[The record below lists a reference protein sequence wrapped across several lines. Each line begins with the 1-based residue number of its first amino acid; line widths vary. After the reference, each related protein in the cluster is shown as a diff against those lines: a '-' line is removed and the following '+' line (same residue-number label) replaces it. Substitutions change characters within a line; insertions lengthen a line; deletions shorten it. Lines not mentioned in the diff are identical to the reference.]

1 MQYLKNYFKFL
12 NNRLR
17 GNQQIL
23 ASHLKIHRLT
33 LKRANCNILEGAG
46 AQRKY
51 YCDMTLI
58 NIKGQR
64 NVLNQKNAREF
75 TTQHQRTLI
84 PTIQT
89 QKIILEVC
97 ITQEWEDLSRTIY

>member
-1 MQYLKNYFKFL
+1 
-12 NNRLR
+12 
-17 GNQQIL
+17 
-23 ASHLKIHRLT
+23 
-33 LKRANCNILEGAG
+33 
-46 AQRKY
+46 
-51 YCDMTLI
+51 MTLI
-58 NIKGQR
+58 NIKGQT
-64 NVLNQKNAREF
+64 NVLNQKNAKEF